1 MAKTVSI
8 TPFRRRYELGVLARL
23 REAGASRQVLARC
36 RKLLVAGRGRRG
48 ESAEEVANRI
58 SWERA
63 GIKGLEMVLA
73 GDGPPVAIVVNI
85 HPGRQPMTC
94 HG

>member
-8 TPFRRRYELGVLARL
+8 TPYRRRYELGVLARL
-23 REAGASRQVLARC
+23 REAGAPRQVLARC

-48 ESAEEVANRI
+48 ESADEAANRI

-85 HPGRQPMTC
+85 HQGQPPVSY